1 MKRVLVCSL
10 AVMILMASCF
20 TAFAAGAPRYVTTT
34 KYVTDGDAVALEV
47 DTAVT
52 GATKDTMLT
61 YIAYNDAN
69 SDSTIADGEIV
80 YLDQQTVGE
89 TGTLNFKYVT
99 SKDNLTGVTVKFGT
113 SDAEVGTTTG
123 DITARKVTVV
133 IGEDSEVIY
142 MPTTADT
149 TVYPTD
155 LIIPVGKVITSVA
168 CGSEDITNAGVV
180 IVDESTNKVSI
191 KDNNFADN
199 AVITIAVETPV
210 IVEDPIIL
218 DTIANTLRKT
228 RVINDVETE
237 VEMLTVFSR
246 AFTDVEASDE
256 TGDEA
261 DAVWGGIEICDSANF
276 DANVETY
283 RAFHRNPETGAFAVQ
298 LVNNSGVFEL
308 TNKTLYAR
316 AYVVNSK
323 GVDVYSEVIELTS
336 LDDVVAE

>member
-20 TAFAAGAPRYVTTT
+20 TAFAAGAPSYVTTT

-52 GATKDTMLT
+52 GAAKDTMLT

-133 IGEDSEVIY
+133 IGEDREVIY

-155 LIIPVGKVITSVA
+155 LEIPFGTEIDSVT
-168 CGSEDITNAGVV
+168 CGAADLTNAGVV
-180 IVDESTNKVSI
+180 IVDESTNIVSI
-191 KDNNFADN
+191 KDNNFADD
-199 AVITIAVETPV
+199 AVINIAVSDS
-210 IVEDPIIL
+210 IEDPIII
-218 DTIANTLRKT
+218 DTRANTLRKVVNGT
-228 RVINDVETE
+228 DA
-237 VEMLTVFSR
+237 EMLTVFGR
-246 AFTDVEASDE
+246 AFTDIEISGE
-256 TGDEA
+256 TGSQT
-261 DAVWGGIEICDSANF
+261 DAEWGGIQICESEGF

-283 RAFHRNPETGAFAVQ
+283 RAYHRNYKGSFAVQ
-298 LVNNSGVFEL
+298 LVNTSGVFEL

-316 AYVVNSK
+316 AYVLNSK
-323 GVDVYSEVIELTS
+323 GVRVYSDVFELTS